1 MIKENLSIVVGAKGL
16 IGTTLC
22 KKLKERGDYLI
33 SLDINNINSNFIS
46 KLKKKNLQNINIFFT
61 QIYNDKNSNE
71 KKSNNAKLSLLQ
83 YRNKIISSWVNSDSS
98 QFLKAINNQI
108 CLPDQFLK
116 RIIFY
121 LNNNN
126 YRKNIIFFGSVYEK
140 TRMLEYFYKNKF
152 FFFKHPAYSISK
164 RALVSYQNFLCDM
177 FFDKN
182 IFINTISPGV
192 VERNQKNWFV
202 RHLRK
207 LTPIT
212 HSLVSVEEIA
222 NIAIYLTNNNL
233 QSSAIHNQVIY
244 ADRGTTVNL

>member
-1 MIKENLSIVVGAKGL
+1 
-16 IGTTLC
+16 
-22 KKLKERGDYLI
+22 
-33 SLDINNINSNFIS
+33 
-46 KLKKKNLQNINIFFT
+46 
-61 QIYNDKNSNE
+61 
-71 KKSNNAKLSLLQ
+71 
-83 YRNKIISSWVNSDSS
+83 
-98 QFLKAINNQI
+98 
-108 CLPDQFLK
+108 
-116 RIIFY
+116 
-121 LNNNN
+121 
-126 YRKNIIFFGSVYEK
+126 
-140 TRMLEYFYKNKF
+140 MLEYFYKNKF

-164 RALVSYQNFLCDM
+164 RALGSYQNFLCDM

-207 LTPIT
+207 LTPIS
-212 HSLVSVEEIA
+212 HSLVSVVEIV